1 MPIPLVDSH
10 KFKKNDVTFQPLSL
24 DIPGIET
31 TYGLKLGKGGG
42 GWSTYEYRRDIQEY
56 ENPGSALGDHSKLPH
71 ELPELTRLWKT
82 NVIGPN
88 FTSHQSRVWSAM
100 IT

>member
-42 GWSTYEYRRDIQEY
+42 GLRTNTGGTFKNMRIL
-56 ENPGSALGDHSKLPH
+56 ALPLA
-71 ELPELTRLWKT
+71 
-82 NVIGPN
+82 IIPN
-88 FTSHQSRVWSAM
+88 FPTNCRN
-100 IT
+100 